1 MELPA
6 VFPIRPADASFVSEF
21 FSGREAGSPLGHNPF
36 NLAMH
41 ESPTLQLGHVAHND
55 AQVFEPTFVEVI
67 EVAVRPSGVNH
78 RGHRVEE
85 ELTIQRLGFLSWR
98 GHGAYHT
105 PRESALG
112 NDPVISLFQTKA
124 GQACPAEQT
133 SSSSTNR
140 G

>member
-1 MELPA
+1 VEVVAAPVAEWHLAMELPA
-6 VFPIRPADASFVSEF
+6 AFPIRPADASFVSEF

-36 NLAMH
+36 NLAMN
-41 ESPTLQLGHVAHND
+41 EIPALPLGHVVHND

-78 RGHRVEE
+78 RGHRGDE
-85 ELTIQRLGFLSWR
+85 ELTIQRLGFLSRR

-112 NDPVISLFQTKA
+112 DDPVVSNESRPSL
-124 GQACPAEQT
+124 
-133 SSSSTNR
+133 SH
-140 G
+140 